1 MANSVPVRIA
11 TADDLEALLALER
24 ACFDDPWKMPSLT
37 AELPVGPPSQ
47 DHHRAWVAL
56 EQGAVVGSLLAW
68 RLFETCE
75 INRVA
80 TLPASRGRGIGK
92 ALVQACLAF
101 CEAEGAFQALLEV
114 RADNVAAIA
123 LYRSCGFDTTGRRKR
138 YYADGSDALIM
149 TRALRPPP
157 I

>member
-1 MANSVPVRIA
+1 MAHPVQVRFA
-11 TADDLEALLALER
+11 TADDLEALLVLER
-24 ACFDDPWKMPSLT
+24 ACFDDPWQIPSLT
-37 AELPVGPPSQ
+37 AELPVGPPSA

-56 EQGAVVGSLLAW
+56 DQGAVVGSLLAW

-80 TLPASRGRGIGK
+80 TLPACRGRGIGK
-92 ALVQACLAF
+92 AMVQACLGF
-101 CEAEGAFQALLEV
+101 CEAEGASQALLEV
-114 RADNVAAIA
+114 RADNAAAIA
-123 LYRSCGFDTTGRRKR
+123 LYRSCGFDATGLRKR

-149 TRALRPPP
+149 TQALQPP